1 MGAGARVFCSR
12 ILMLQMLP
20 ICFRFDNDSLVKNLH
35 ADLNSITIMYNPPF
49 PHYGNLCLA
58 SVRDGAGK
66 SNFLLFANVSA
77 HFQRPTPS
85 EMK

>member
-1 MGAGARVFCSR
+1 
-12 ILMLQMLP
+12 
-20 ICFRFDNDSLVKNLH
+20 
-35 ADLNSITIMYNPPF
+35 MYNPPF

-66 SNFLLFANVSA
+66 LNFLLFANVSA

>member
-1 MGAGARVFCSR
+1 
-12 ILMLQMLP
+12 
-20 ICFRFDNDSLVKNLH
+20 
-35 ADLNSITIMYNPPF
+35 MYNSPF
-49 PHYGNLCLA
+49 PHCGNLCLA

-66 SNFLLFANVSA
+66 LNFLLFANVSA